1 MRERAIDGYA
11 IFTFLGTINIYKYLP
26 QVRVLGVRE
35 LQKVRAKRGH
45 ERRSERASKLEE
57 IIEKVDSE
65 ALLAAVLVFDPL
77 DKPREHL

>member
-1 MRERAIDGYA
+1 MQS
-11 IFTFLGTINIYKYLP
+11 INIHKYLS

-45 ERRSERASKLEE
+45 ERRSERTSKLEE